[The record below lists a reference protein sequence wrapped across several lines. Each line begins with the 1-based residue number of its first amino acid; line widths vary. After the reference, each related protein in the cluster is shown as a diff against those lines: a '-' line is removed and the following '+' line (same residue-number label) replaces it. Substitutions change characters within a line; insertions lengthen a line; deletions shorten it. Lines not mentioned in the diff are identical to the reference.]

1 MSDTNTP
8 ETYTTTEIDTV
19 NTSIHSVP
27 FKLVPELPLV
37 GASAFDIVSVVNNVD
52 TVRVSWKSLTS
63 KYISQTEDIPRE
75 PGTANNAPYITFAAD
90 STGLYISDGSM
101 WRKAPSY
108 GNNWEDLT
116 DDTRFLLVNTPME
129 LTDTEVSNVRNS
141 LKLGTATGTELG
153 LVKVLPT
160 TVNAAQADSVRI
172 NNDGVLV
179 IDFATPVE
187 EDSPEGVPGVV
198 RLKNYYSADVTEDG
212 TYAVTEKYVRE
223 AIANY
228 ADNVT
233 LPIATETSLGAV
245 IIDSGTALTI
255 SESGSLSI
263 KSATSENA
271 GVVFLDEST
280 DIDSAVDSHAASV
293 GFVNTV
299 LERKVSE
306 VYDKVAGVNLGMV
319 RVPGDTAITIDGVG
333 NIDVRTASETYPGA
347 VTVLG
352 ELDPDGN
359 YSNTDTGS
367 TAVTPQAVTD
377 YVETKLS
384 SLSQS
389 LPIATAATLGA
400 IRVGSSVVVDEDTGV
415 LDITNATPARLGGV
429 YVSLAVNDIN
439 SATVP
444 TEGRVLELINSN
456 TPELNTA
463 RINRYGTVKL
473 SLPDVIED
481 GAKIGVNVYGQIVAE
496 KTTISSGI
504 IDGEIGIAAKD
515 TLGLVALS
523 SSNTVS
529 SVNSGSGY
537 GLPIGS
543 DEDGSIYVD
552 ASNPLSYANTVRPGL
567 VQLSVSRSEV
577 LPTTNP
583 GIGIDA
589 NGQLRVKGSIS
600 GGGGSSTS
608 DFNYYFYKKDEP
620 LPGEYSP
627 VYYYNSDT
635 WRMPFVPAASAAY
648 PGVVRLGTSTKVVGG
663 FPVGVNESGTLCVAI
678 NTTGDGT
685 VVGPATAESSGVVK
699 LGQNDV
705 IDNGLRVGVNAN
717 GQLCVASTSTS
728 MTTATF
734 TYAGAV
740 TLSTPDTYADGTF
753 GVVGVD
759 DTNGKLAVPAA
770 TSESYGVVKI
780 GGEVLDTSDPT
791 VALIGRTSEGQL
803 AVKGVSSGGGTVIQ
817 TSDSSLQVTLI
828 PVEGSTDSYIV
839 TMTGGAIQLNDGNI
853 VNIEAI
859 TQEDNIVITPSNNQT
874 LSLKVFINNDGEPV
888 AKLTLNSSTKVLT
901 CKPFMG

>member
-8 ETYTTTEIDTV
+8 ETYTTTGIDTA
-19 NTSIHSVP
+19 NTSIYSVP

-37 GASAFDIVSVVNNVD
+37 GASSFDIVAVVNNID
-52 TVRVSWKSLTS
+52 TVRVSWESLTS

-75 PGTANNAPYITFAAD
+75 PGIANNAPYITFAAD

-116 DDTRFLLVNTPME
+116 DDTRFLLVNAPME
-129 LTDTEVSNVRNS
+129 LTDAEVNNARTS
-141 LKLGTATGTELG
+141 LKLGTATDTELG

-160 TVNAAQADSVRI
+160 TVDAVQADSVKI

-179 IDFATPVE
+179 IDFATPIE

-198 RLKNYYSADVTEDG
+198 RLKNYYSTEVTEDG

-228 ADNVT
+228 AENVT

-280 DIDSAVDSHAASV
+280 DIDTAVDSHAASV

-333 NIDVRTASETYPGA
+333 NIDVRTATETYPGA

-352 ELDPDGN
+352 ALDPDGN

-367 TAVTPQAVTD
+367 TAVTPQAVTE

-400 IRVGSSVVVDEDTGV
+400 IRVGSSVVVDEGTGV

-429 YVSLAVNDIN
+429 YVSLAVNDVN
-439 SATVP
+439 STTVP
-444 TEGRVLELINSN
+444 TEGRVLELINNN

-463 RINRYGTVKL
+463 KIDRYGTVKL

-481 GAKIGVNVYGQIVAE
+481 GAKIGVNAYGQIVAE
-496 KTTISSGI
+496 KTTTTGGGGV
-504 IDGEIGIAAKD
+504 IDGEIGIATKD
-515 TLGLVALS
+515 KLGLVALS
-523 SSNTVS
+523 SSNTVGG
-529 SVNSGSGY
+529 VHSGY

-543 DEDGSIYVD
+543 NEDGSIYVD
-552 ASNPLSYANTVRPGL
+552 ASNPSSYATTVRPGL
-567 VQLSVSRSEV
+567 VQLSVSRSEI

-583 GIGIDA
+583 GIGVDA
-589 NGQLRVKGSIS
+589 NGQLRVKGSSS

-620 LPGEYSP
+620 SPGEYSP

-699 LGQNDV
+699 LGQDDV
-705 IDNGLRVGVNAN
+705 IENGLRVGVNAN
-717 GQLCVASTSTS
+717 GQLCVASTSTGMS
-728 MTTATF
+728 TATF
-734 TYAGAV
+734 TLAGAV
-740 TLSTPDTYADGTF
+740 TLSTPDTYAAGTF

-770 TSESYGVVKI
+770 TSESYGVVKV
-780 GGEVLDTSDPT
+780 GGNVLDTSDPT
-791 VALIGRTSEGQL
+791 VALVGRTSDGQL

-828 PVEGSTDSYIV
+828 PVEGSTTDYIV

-859 TQEDNIVITPSNNQT
+859 TEEDNIVITPSSNQT
-874 LSLKVFINNDGEPV
+874 LSLKVFINSDGEPV

>member
-1 MSDTNTP
+1 MSDTNT
-8 ETYTTTEIDTV
+8 TESYAAAGIDTA
-19 NTSIHSVP
+19 NTSTCSVP
-27 FKLVPELPLV
+27 FKLVTDLPLV
-37 GASAFDIVSVVNNVD
+37 GASSFDIVSVVNNTD
-52 TVRVSWKSLTS
+52 TVRVSWESLTS

-75 PGTANNAPYITFAAD
+75 PGITNNAPYITFAAD
-90 STGLYISDGSM
+90 STGLYISDGSA

-108 GNNWEDLT
+108 GSNWEDLT
-116 DDTRFLLVNTPME
+116 DDTRFLLVNAPME
-129 LTDTEVSNVRNS
+129 LTDAEVSNARNS
-141 LKLGTATGTELG
+141 LKLGTATDTKLG

-160 TVNAAQADSVRI
+160 TVDAVQADSVRI
-172 NNDGVLV
+172 NNDGILV

-198 RLKNYYSADVTEDG
+198 RLKNYYSTEITENG

-223 AIANY
+223 AISNY

-263 KSATSENA
+263 KSATSETA

-280 DIDSAVDSHAASV
+280 DIDNAVDSHAASV

-333 NIDVRTASETYPGA
+333 NIDVRTATETYPGA

-352 ELDPDGN
+352 ALDPDGN

-377 YVETKLS
+377 YVESKLS

-389 LPIATAATLGA
+389 LPVATAATLGA

-429 YVSLAVNDIN
+429 YVSLAVNDVN
-439 SATVP
+439 STTVP
-444 TEGRVLELINSN
+444 TESRVMELINSN

-463 RINRYGTVKL
+463 KIDRYGTVKL

-481 GAKIGVNVYGQIVAE
+481 GAKIGVNAYGQIVAE
-496 KTTISSGI
+496 KTTISSDI

-515 TLGLVALS
+515 TLGLVSLS
-523 SSNTVS
+523 SSNTV
-529 SVNSGSGY
+529 GATYSGY

-552 ASNPLSYANTVRPGL
+552 ASNPASFATTVRPGL

-583 GIGIDA
+583 GIGVDA

-600 GGGGSSTS
+600 GGGGGSTS

-620 LPGEYSP
+620 APGEYSP
-627 VYYYNSDT
+627 VYYYTSDT
-635 WRMPFVPAASAAY
+635 WRMPFVPAASASY
-648 PGVVRLGTSTKVVGG
+648 PGVVRLGTSTKVEGG

-699 LGQNDV
+699 LGQDDV

-734 TYAGAV
+734 TLAGAV

-770 TSESYGVVKI
+770 TSESYGVVKV
-780 GGEVLDTSDPT
+780 GGDVLDTSDPT
-791 VALIGRTSEGQL
+791 VALVGRTSEGQL
-803 AVKGVSSGGGTVIQ
+803 AVKGVSSGGGSTVIQ
-817 TSDSSLQVTLI
+817 TSDASLQVTLL
-828 PVEGSTDSYIV
+828 PVEDATANSYIV

-859 TQEDNIVITPSNNQT
+859 TKEDNIVITPSNNQT

>member
-8 ETYTTTEIDTV
+8 ETYTTTGIDTV
-19 NTSIHSVP
+19 NTSTGSIP
-27 FKLVPELPLV
+27 FKLVTDLPLV
-37 GASAFDIVSVVNNVD
+37 GASSFDIVSVVNNID
-52 TVRVSWKSLTS
+52 TVRVSWESLTS

-75 PGTANNAPYITFAAD
+75 PGSTNNAPYIITFAAD
-90 STGLYISDGSM
+90 STGLYISDGSE

-108 GNNWEDLT
+108 GSNWEDLT
-116 DDTRFLLVNTPME
+116 DDTRFLLVNAPME
-129 LTDTEVSNVRNS
+129 LTDEEISNARNS
-141 LKLGTATGTELG
+141 LKLGTATGTDLG

-160 TVNAAQADSVRI
+160 TGNAVQADSVRI

-179 IDFATPVE
+179 IDFATPIE
-187 EDSPEGVPGVV
+187 EASPEGVPGVV
-198 RLKNYYSADVTEDG
+198 RLKNYYSTDVTEDG

-223 AIANY
+223 AISNY

-280 DIDSAVDSHAASV
+280 DIDNAVDSHAASV

-306 VYDKVAGVNLGMV
+306 VYDKVAGANLGMV
-319 RVPGDTAITIDGVG
+319 RVPGDTAITIDVVG

-352 ELDPDGN
+352 SLDPDGN

-377 YVETKLS
+377 YVENKLS

-389 LPIATAATLGA
+389 LPVATAATLGA

-429 YVSLAVNDIN
+429 YVSLALNDIN
-439 SATVP
+439 STTVP
-444 TEGRVLELINSN
+444 TESRVLELINSN
-456 TPELNTA
+456 IPELNTA
-463 RINRYGTVKL
+463 KIDRYGTVKL

-481 GAKIGVNVYGQIVAE
+481 GAKIGVNAYGQIVAE
-496 KTTISSGI
+496 KTTISSDI

-523 SSNTVS
+523 SSNTVG
-529 SVNSGSGY
+529 NSYSGY

-543 DEDGSIYVD
+543 DEGGAIYVD
-552 ASNPLSYANTVRPGL
+552 ASNPSSYATTVRPGL

-583 GIGIDA
+583 GIGVDA

-600 GGGGSSTS
+600 GGGSSTS

-620 LPGEYSP
+620 SPGEYSP

-635 WRMPFVPAASAAY
+635 WRMPFVPAASASY
-648 PGVVRLGTSTKVVGG
+648 PGVVRLGTSTKVEGG

-699 LGQNDV
+699 LGQDDV

-717 GQLCVASTSTS
+717 GQLCVASTSTN

-734 TYAGAV
+734 TLAGAV

-770 TSESYGVVKI
+770 TSESYGVVKV
-780 GGEVLDTSDPT
+780 GGNVLDTSDPT
-791 VALIGRTSEGQL
+791 VALVGRTSEGQL
-803 AVKGVSSGGGTVIQ
+803 AVRGVSSGVVQ
-817 TSDSSLQVTLI
+817 TSDASLQVTLI
-828 PVEGSTDSYIV
+828 PVEGSTTDYIV

-859 TQEDNIVITPSNNQT
+859 TEEDNIVITPSNNQT

-888 AKLTLNSSTKVLT
+888 AKLTLDSSTKVLT
-901 CKPFMG
+901 CKPFMD

>member
-8 ETYTTTEIDTV
+8 ETYTATGIDTV
-19 NTSIHSVP
+19 NTSIGSVP
-27 FKLVPELPLV
+27 FKLVTDLPLV
-37 GASAFDIVSVVNNVD
+37 GASSFDIVSVVNNTD
-52 TVRVSWKSLTS
+52 TVRVSWESLTS

-75 PGTANNAPYITFAAD
+75 PGITNNAPYITFAAD
-90 STGLYISDGSM
+90 STGLYISDGSA
-101 WRKAPSY
+101 WRKSPSY
-108 GNNWEDLT
+108 GSNWEDLT
-116 DDTRFLLVNTPME
+116 DDTRFLLVNAPME
-129 LTDTEVSNVRNS
+129 LTATEVNNARNS
-141 LKLGTATGTELG
+141 LKLGTATGTDLG

-160 TVNAAQADSVRI
+160 TVNAVQADSVRI

-179 IDFATPVE
+179 IDFATPIE
-187 EDSPEGVPGVV
+187 EASPEGVPGVV
-198 RLKNYYSADVTEDG
+198 RLKNYYSTDVTEDG

-223 AIANY
+223 AISNY

-263 KSATSENA
+263 KSATSEAA

-280 DIDSAVDSHAASV
+280 DIDNAVDSHAASV

-319 RVPGDTAITIDGVG
+319 RVPGDTAVTIDGVG

-352 ELDPDGN
+352 TLDPDGN

-377 YVETKLS
+377 YVENKLS

-389 LPIATAATLGA
+389 LPVATAATLGA

-439 SATVP
+439 STTVP
-444 TEGRVLELINSN
+444 TESRVLELINSN
-456 TPELNTA
+456 IPELNTA
-463 RINRYGTVKL
+463 KIDRYGTVKL

-481 GAKIGVNVYGQIVAE
+481 GAKIGVNAYGQIVAE
-496 KTTISSGI
+496 KTTISSDI

-523 SSNTVS
+523 SSNTVG
-529 SVNSGSGY
+529 NAYSGY

-543 DEDGSIYVD
+543 DEDGAIYVD
-552 ASNPLSYANTVRPGL
+552 ASNPSSYATTVRPGL

-583 GIGIDA
+583 GIGVDA

-620 LPGEYSP
+620 SPGEYSP

-635 WRMPFVPAASAAY
+635 WRMPFVPAASASY
-648 PGVVRLGTSTKVVGG
+648 PGVVRLGTSTKVEGG

-699 LGQNDV
+699 LGQDDV

-734 TYAGAV
+734 TLAGAV
-740 TLSTPDTYADGTF
+740 TLSTPDTYAAGTF

-770 TSESYGVVKI
+770 TSESYGVVKV
-780 GGEVLDTSDPT
+780 GGNVLDTSDPT
-791 VALIGRTSEGQL
+791 VALVGRTSEGQL
-803 AVKGVSSGGGTVIQ
+803 AVKGVSSGVVQ

-828 PVEGSTDSYIV
+828 PVEGSTTDYIV

-859 TQEDNIVITPSNNQT
+859 TEEDNIVITPSNNQT

-888 AKLTLNSSTKVLT
+888 AKLTLDSSTKVLT
-901 CKPFMG
+901 CKPFMD

>member
-8 ETYTTTEIDTV
+8 ESYAVTGIDTV
-19 NTSIHSVP
+19 NTTCSIP
-27 FKLVPELPLV
+27 FKLVTDLPLV
-37 GASAFDIVSVVNNVD
+37 GSSSFDIVSVVNNID
-52 TVRVSWKSLTS
+52 TVRVSWESLTS

-75 PGTANNAPYITFAAD
+75 PGTTNNAPYITFAAD
-90 STGLYISDGSM
+90 STGLYISNGSE

-108 GNNWEDLT
+108 GSNWEDLT
-116 DDTRFLLVNTPME
+116 DDTRFLLVNAPME
-129 LTDTEVSNVRNS
+129 LTDAEVSNVRNS
-141 LKLGTATGTELG
+141 LKLGTATATELG

-179 IDFATPVE
+179 IDFATPIE

-198 RLKNYYSADVTEDG
+198 RLKNYYSADITKDG

-223 AIANY
+223 AISNY

-255 SESGSLSI
+255 SESGSLSV

-280 DIDSAVDSHAASV
+280 DIDTAVDSHAASV

-299 LERKVSE
+299 LERKVNE

-319 RVPGDTAITIDGVG
+319 RVPGDTAVTIDGVG

-352 ELDPDGN
+352 SLDLDGN

-384 SLSQS
+384 NLSQS
-389 LPIATAATLGA
+389 LPIATAESLGA

-429 YVSLAVNDIN
+429 YVSLAVNDVN
-439 SATVP
+439 STTVP

-456 TPELNTA
+456 TPELKTA
-463 RINRYGTVKL
+463 KIDRYGTVKL
-473 SLPDVIED
+473 SLPDIIED
-481 GAKIGVNVYGQIVAE
+481 GAKIGVNVYGQVVAE
-496 KTTISSGI
+496 KTTISSDI
-504 IDGEIGIAAKD
+504 IADAIGIAAKD
-515 TLGLVALS
+515 TLGLVSLS

-552 ASNPLSYANTVRPGL
+552 ASNPDSYATTARPGL

-608 DFNYYFYKKDEP
+608 DFNYYFYKKEQP
-620 LPGEYSP
+620 AGATFSP
-627 VYYYNSDT
+627 IYYYTYTPEDT
-635 WRMPFVPAASAAY
+635 PRIPFVPAASAFG
-648 PGVVRLGTSTKVVGG
+648 PGVVILGTSTQVVGG
-663 FPVGVNESGTLCVAI
+663 APVGIDATGRLAVAVEVPEI
-678 NTTGDGT
+678 E
-685 VVGPATAESSGVVK
+685 VATAESAGIVK
-699 LGQNDV
+699 LGQNAV
-705 IDNGLRVGVNAN
+705 ISNGLRVGVNAD
-717 GQLCVASTSTS
+717 GQLCVARPSTD
-728 MTTATF
+728 MTAATF
-734 TYAGAV
+734 DSAGVV
-740 TLSTPDTYADGTF
+740 TLSTSATYTAGTY
-753 GVVGVD
+753 GVVGVNAD
-759 DTNGKLAVPAA
+759 GQLAVPAA
-770 TSESYGVVKI
+770 TPDAYGVVKV
-780 GGEVLDTSDPT
+780 GGDELDTTDPT
-791 VALIGRTSEGQL
+791 VALVGRTSEGQL
-803 AVKGVSSGGGTVIQ
+803 AVRGVSSGGGTVIQ
-817 TSDSSLQVTLI
+817 TSDASLQVTLT
-828 PVEGSTDSYIV
+828 PVEGSITDYTV
-839 TMTGGAIQLNDGNI
+839 TMTGGALQLNDGTI

-859 TQEDNIVITPSNNQT
+859 TEEDNIVVTLTNEQT
-874 LSLKVFINNDGEPV
+874 LSLKVFINSDGTPT
-888 AKLTLNSSTKVLT
+888 AKLKTNTSTKVLT
-901 CKPFMG
+901 CKPSLD

>member
-8 ETYTTTEIDTV
+8 ETYSATGIDTV
-19 NTSIHSVP
+19 NTSTGSIP
-27 FKLVPELPLV
+27 FKLVTDLPLV
-37 GASAFDIVSVVNNVD
+37 GSSSFDIVSVVNNID
-52 TVRVSWKSLTS
+52 TVRVSWESLTS

-75 PGTANNAPYITFAAD
+75 PGITNNAPYITFAAD
-90 STGLYISDGSM
+90 STGLYISDGSA

-108 GNNWEDLT
+108 GSNWEDLT
-116 DDTRFLLVNTPME
+116 DDTRFLLVNAPME
-129 LTDTEVSNVRNS
+129 LTDEEVSNARTS
-141 LKLGTATGTELG
+141 LKLRTATDTELG
-153 LVKVLPT
+153 LVKALPT
-160 TVNAAQADSVRI
+160 TVNAVQANSVRI

-179 IDFATPVE
+179 IDFATPIE
-187 EDSPEGVPGVV
+187 EASPEGVPGVV
-198 RLKNYYSADVTEDG
+198 RLKNYYSTDITEDG

-223 AIANY
+223 AISNY

-233 LPIATETSLGAV
+233 LPIATETSLGTV

-255 SESGSLSI
+255 SESGTLSI

-280 DIDSAVDSHAASV
+280 DIDNAVDSHAASV

-299 LERKVSE
+299 LERKVNE

-319 RVPGDTAITIDGVG
+319 RVPGDTAVTIDGVG

-352 ELDPDGN
+352 SLDPDGN

-439 SATVP
+439 STTVP
-444 TEGRVLELINSN
+444 TESRVLELINSN
-456 TPELNTA
+456 IPELNTA
-463 RINRYGTVKL
+463 KIDRYGTVKL

-481 GAKIGVNVYGQIVAE
+481 GAKIGVNAYGQIVAE
-496 KTTISSGI
+496 KTTISSDI
-504 IDGEIGIAAKD
+504 IADEIGIAAKD

-523 SSNTVS
+523 SSNTVG
-529 SVNSGSGY
+529 NSYSGY

-543 DEDGSIYVD
+543 DQSGAIYVD
-552 ASNPLSYANTVRPGL
+552 ATNPSSYATTVRPGL

-583 GIGIDA
+583 GIGVDA

-600 GGGGSSTS
+600 GGGSSTS

-620 LPGEYSP
+620 SPGEYSP
-627 VYYYNSDT
+627 VYYYNSDA
-635 WRMPFVPAASAAY
+635 WRMPFVPAASASY
-648 PGVVRLGTSTKVVGG
+648 PGVVRLGTSTKVEGG

-699 LGQNDV
+699 LGQDDV

-728 MTTATF
+728 MSTATF
-734 TYAGAV
+734 TLAGAV
-740 TLSTPDTYADGTF
+740 TLSTPDTYAAGTF

-770 TSESYGVVKI
+770 TSESYGVVKV
-780 GGEVLDTSDPT
+780 GGNVLDTSDPT
-791 VALIGRTSEGQL
+791 VALVGRTSDGQL
-803 AVKGVSSGGGTVIQ
+803 AVKGVSSGNTIVQ
-817 TSDSSLQVTLI
+817 TSDAALQVTLI
-828 PVEGSTDSYIV
+828 PVEGADGSYVV

-859 TQEDNIVITPSNNQT
+859 TEEDNIVITPSNNQT

-888 AKLTLNSSTKVLT
+888 AKLTLDSSTKVLT
-901 CKPFMG
+901 CKPFMD